1 MKFLVSVPKEMD
13 KDGKWATVREPV
25 VPCFPSQHAGAF
37 LAVPSFRL
45 AEKAEVAETDADPD
59 EIAEALAKEYPG
71 LPRGLHENYVLYTLK
86 AIYDFEEG
94 AVFRIRVSQR
104 QAMLVN
110 DRTGDTTI
118 LWNEQPLP

>member
-13 KDGKWATVREPV
+13 KDGKWATGREPV

-45 AEKAEVAETDADPD
+45 AEKAEVTEIDADPD
-59 EIAEALAKEYPG
+59 EMAEALAKEYPG
-71 LPRGLHENYVLYTLK
+71 LPRSLHENYVLYTLK
-86 AIYDFEEG
+86 AVYDFEEG
-94 AVFRIRVSQR
+94 TVFRIRVSQR

>member
-1 MKFLVSVPKEMD
+1 M
-13 KDGKWATVREPV
+13 
-25 VPCFPSQHAGAF
+25 
-37 LAVPSFRL
+37 
-45 AEKAEVAETDADPD
+45 
-59 EIAEALAKEYPG
+59 
-71 LPRGLHENYVLYTLK
+71 LYTLK

-104 QAMLVN
+104 QTTLVN